1 MKALYSKGEGF
12 MNEFVQ
18 VAQKV
23 VKAVSEILS
32 FPISLSDEKGY
43 IIGSTDESRI
53 GTLHKPSKE
62 VLLKDDFMLFD
73 EEKVVKL
80 DNVLAGVAVPLKF
93 DDQTVGVLGIIG
105 SPKEVKPHARLIK
118 KYVEMT
124 WQETFHKQLK
134 DLERETLE
142 AFLQYVLLHDITNTT
157 RIKQYCEMLQV
168 RYESPYFC
176 IVVDIGDA
184 LMNRNEWR
192 PFSANH
198 SKEELLNCIHQ
209 AFHIRDEDIC
219 AFLNLEKMIVLK
231 AVKSE
236 KSYVE
241 MMQQFTNQSRSLI
254 HMLKTNDVFDVVV
267 SAGGLR
273 NSLQDVHESYYEA
286 ECLIDYGK
294 RHPTDRHIYSYY
306 HWDVLLELLP
316 KNIDH
321 RLQQKIYDRLKPLMD
336 DESFEDLK
344 RDFLAYCEEN
354 MIISKAAEKLFI
366 HRNTLIYR
374 LDKIERLTSLNIRN
388 FQHCT
393 MLYMALQN
401 YEKSL
406 V

>member
-1 MKALYSKGEGF
+1 

-23 VKAVSEILS
+23 VKAVSGILS

-80 DNVLAGVAVPLKF
+80 DNVFAGVAVPLKF
-93 DDQTVGVLGIIG
+93 ANKTVGVLGIIG
-105 SPKEVKPHARLIK
+105 SPEEVKPHAQLIK

-142 AFLQYVLLHDITNTT
+142 AFLQYVLLNEITNTT

-168 RYESPYFC
+168 RYESQYFC
-176 IVVDIGDA
+176 IVVDIGDS
-184 LMNRNEWR
+184 LMNRYKRR

-198 SKEELLNCIHQ
+198 SKEELLHCIHQ
-209 AFHIRDEDIC
+209 AFNIGDKDIC

-231 AVKSE
+231 AVESDE
-236 KSYVE
+236 MYGE
-241 MMQQFTNQSRSLI
+241 MMQQFTEHSQSFI
-254 HMLKTNDVFDVVV
+254 HMLKTYDVFDVVV
-267 SAGGLR
+267 SVGSLR
-273 NSLQDVHESYYEA
+273 NSLQYVHESYYEA
-286 ECLIDYGK
+286 EFLIDYGK
-294 RHPTDRHIYSYY
+294 KHPTNRQIYSYH

-316 KNIDH
+316 KNIDD
-321 RLQQKIYDRLKPLMD
+321 RLQQKIYDRLRPLIA
-336 DESFEDLK
+336 DENFEDLR

-354 MIISKAAEKLFI
+354 MVISKAAEKLFI

-374 LDKIERLTSLNIRN
+374 LDKIEKRTSLDLRN

-393 MLYMALQN
+393 LLYVALKN
-401 YEKSL
+401 YEKNPY
-406 V
+406 